1 MDFVYS
7 VPGHRSQST
16 KALRLPLA
24 SPARLPGRILGI
36 FENRWRHTACPHP
49 TRLACFLPRRL
60 RVKRIYAPCAPTAI
74 FGRCALA
81 LAKTSALYSLSLDLA
96 CAGTR
101 IAGERAGTVA
111 NVVFPTAV
119 DQRADLEQPNR
130 LDVYYGMADSRIGVA
145 RTDVPVELP
154 PEARTIG
161 YLSKT

>member
-1 MDFVYS
+1 VLLLSQKRPRFIRY
-7 VPGHRSQST
+7 RSTSPV
-16 KALRLPLA
+16 LEPELP
-24 SPARLPGRILGI
+24 
-36 FENRWRHTACPHP
+36 E
-49 TRLACFLPRRL
+49 
-60 RVKRIYAPCAPTAI
+60 
-74 FGRCALA
+74 
-81 LAKTSALYSLSLDLA
+81 
-96 CAGTR
+96 
-101 IAGERAGTVA
+101 ERTGTVA